1 MNKWK
6 PITEKELYSEIWKTE
21 SELQEKYLN
30 FWNLINIS
38 PEKWSEPNFGNEGG
52 GFWVVAICGRKIIWY
67 NDIEE
72 GFNISDYTEYG
83 KINGYYCNQD
93 ELNISVLRLFELIT
107 FGGEI
112 IGQAGPP
119 INL

>member
-1 MNKWK
+1 MWK
-6 PITEKELYSEIWKTE
+6 PITEKELYSEIFKTE
-21 SELQEKYLN
+21 PKLKGEYQN
-30 FWNLINIS
+30 FWNLISIS
-38 PEKWSEPNFGNEGG
+38 PEKWSEPSFGNEGN

-83 KINGYYCNQD
+83 KINGYYCNQE
-93 ELNISVLRLFELIT
+93 ELNEAVSRLFELII
-107 FGGEI
+107 FGGNV
-112 IGQAGPP
+112 IGQANPP